1 MFPGGEP
8 GQIPLEGVLCRVC
21 RKHIPAPSGDFRY
34 ADMWIISHDFI
45 ARSAR
50 IKSDFCPDSMK
61 GFGFQH
67 ISEKKSRCVTSLY
80 DIRRVYSEIR
90 TGKYGGRSHSYK
102 KIPSY
107 FGVRRPYLKNMADGR
122 RKILIITDSGEGR
135 SPACPI
141 SHTGRL
147 FTNVRL
153 LSAGLQRVPRK
164 DVSH

>member
-90 TGKYGGRSHSYK
+90 TGKYGGDHTLMKRYRHISESVDR
-102 KIPSY
+102 IERIWLT
-107 FGVRRPYLKNMADGR
+107 V
-122 RKILIITDSGEGR
+122 GEK
-135 SPACPI
+135 S
-141 SHTGRL
+141 
-147 FTNVRL
+147 
-153 LSAGLQRVPRK
+153 
-164 DVSH
+164 